1 LEIPTKRLTKF
12 LYIIEAVGAVFTGIF
27 LLAYLGGL
35 PTTAVLHS
43 EAAFKI
49 PLFILGAVLLELI
62 VGAAIV
68 AALVK
73 R

>member
-1 LEIPTKRLTKF
+1 MEIPTKRLTKF

>member
-1 LEIPTKRLTKF
+1 MEIPAKRLTKF
-12 LYIIEAVGAVFTGIF
+12 LYLIEAVGAVFTGIF
-27 LLAYLGGL
+27 LVAYLSGL

-43 EAAFKI
+43 EPAFKI